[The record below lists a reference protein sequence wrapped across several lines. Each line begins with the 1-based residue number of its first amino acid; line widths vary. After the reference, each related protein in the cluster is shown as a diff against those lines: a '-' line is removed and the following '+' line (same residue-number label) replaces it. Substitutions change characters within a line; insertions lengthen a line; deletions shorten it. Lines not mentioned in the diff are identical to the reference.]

1 MMQCHELARWRFRL
15 VYRLT
20 RHDHETAPT
29 EIVVG
34 AVDDNLV
41 PRDRRCRGYIRQRER
56 FGLCVDRHLPQVAQ
70 VLWLIDG
77 AIQQQAGH
85 FQAQA
90 IIRVR
95 HLLHLRDER
104 ELWLASRLLN
114 DHPGILQY
122 LAIHP
127 VEIDSLAILRCKRPI
142 RPVALTVGQCFP
154 FCVVPLNY
162 WRRKVARLKRTGS
175 PRKTRASAALWH
187 RPARS
192 ALGTAPGIALCCPR
206 SGWRRPF

>member
-154 FCVVPLNY
+154 FCVVPSKNTCVCCALASTCTLCTRCSAWY
-162 WRRKVARLKRTGS
+162 CTVLSTIRMASPVLRL
-175 PRKTRASAALWH
+175 SAV
-187 RPARS
+187 PCNS
-192 ALGTAPGIALCCPR
+192 ISCVEG
-206 SGWRRPF
+206 